1 MNSHNLSSKFCNI
14 SRLSSLVSRLF
25 SIFKPMKDVFLYDT
39 TLRDGNQDRK
49 ISLSLA
55 DKLQIARILDHYG
68 FDYIEGGWPN
78 PSNPTDEEFFQ
89 KIKEVKLKHAKIAAF
104 GSTRRPK
111 VLPEQDP
118 LLQALVKS
126 GAPVKTIFGKSWDLH
141 VTEVIRTT
149 LDENIAMIRSS
160 INYLKQDE
168 NTKEVV
174 YDAEHFFDGY
184 KANSV
189 YALLT
194 LFAAQSGGA
203 DYIVLCDTNGGT
215 MPWEI
220 EAIVE
225 KVKALIKTPL
235 GIHVH
240 NDSGLAV
247 ANSLYAV
254 KAGCSMVQGVVN
266 GYGERCGNANLT
278 TIAADLFFKMN
289 CNFETVRKLKNLRQL
304 SGSIDQIVN
313 LPSDVHAPYVGDAAF
328 AHKGGAHIDGVM
340 KVSRSFEHV
349 DPHTVGNDRVF
360 VTSDQAGGS
369 LVVEKLKAIK
379 PGIDKKDPVVGK
391 LLKEIKEREN
401 AGWHFDSAE
410 ASFKLLVY
418 RHLGMVQEPFKVLN
432 YRVIEDKTPQGVSVS
447 QATVK
452 LQIGDKI
459 SHQVSEGDGPVN
471 ALDAALRKALLPF
484 FPNMAKVRL
493 DDFKVR
499 VLGSNVASDATVRV
513 WTTFGDEHGFWNM
526 VGVSSNIIEACWM
539 AFVDGLTYKIL
550 IDENVVKDAYKHLA
564 FSSTAP
570 KIVDSSSSKNDECT
584 SENSSVYML
593 KLLKQD
599 DGKFIEHVTN
609 EVGNYFQMMKED
621 YDKEKKLIDQERK
634 LLLSSEKEW
643 YKLFD
648 DKHSILKKNDIDI
661 NNIIRKAFWIDYD
674 KLLKV

>member
-1 MNSHNLSSKFCNI
+1 MKI
-14 SRLSSLVSRLF
+14 S
-25 SIFKPMKDVFLYDT
+25 LYDT

-55 DKLQIARILDHYG
+55 DKLQIARILDHFG

-89 KIKEVKLKHAKIAAF
+89 KIKEIKLKHAKIAAF

-111 VLPEQDP
+111 VLPENDP

-141 VTEVIRTT
+141 VTDVIRTT
-149 LDENIAMIRSS
+149 LEENLDMIESS
-160 INYLKQDE
+160 VAYLKE
-168 NTKEVV
+168 RSEEVI

-184 KANSV
+184 KANPE
-189 YALLT
+189 YAIET
-194 LFAAQSGGA
+194 LKAAELGHA
-203 DYIVLCDTNGGT
+203 DCIVLCDTNGGT
-215 MPWEI
+215 MPWEL
-220 EAIVE
+220 EEIVKE
-225 KVKALIKTPL
+225 VKKKISTPI

-240 NDSGLAV
+240 NDAGLAV
-247 ANSLYAV
+247 CNSVYAV
-254 KAGCSMVQGVVN
+254 KNGATMVQGVVN

-278 TIAADLFFKMN
+278 TIAADLHFKMGAK
-289 CNFETVRKLKNLRQL
+289 FFAAKKMARLRQL
-304 SGSIDQIVN
+304 SSNVDQIVN

-340 KVSRSFEHV
+340 KVSRSFEHI
-349 DPHTVGNDRVF
+349 DPHAVGNDRVF

-391 LLKEIKEREN
+391 LLTLIKEREN

-410 ASFKLLVY
+410 ASFKMLVY
-418 RHLGMVQEPFKVLN
+418 RQLGMVEEPFKVLN

-452 LQIGDKI
+452 LQVGDKI

-484 FPNMAKVRL
+484 FPNMAKVKL
-493 DDFKVR
+493 DDYKVR

-513 WTTFGDEHGFWNM
+513 WTTFGDEKGYWNV
-526 VGVSSNIIEACWM
+526 VGVSSNIIEASWM

-550 IDENVVKDAYKHLA
+550 VDNRIIEGAYKHLDVKPVEPA
-564 FSSTAP
+564 KAKEATAP
-570 KIVDSSSSKNDECT
+570 EKA
-584 SENSSVYML
+584 
-593 KLLKQD
+593 
-599 DGKFIEHVTN
+599 
-609 EVGNYFQMMKED
+609 
-621 YDKEKKLIDQERK
+621 KKLTARK
-634 LLLSSEKEW
+634 VRNLAGVSR
-643 YKLFD
+643 
-648 DKHSILKKNDIDI
+648 KK
-661 NNIIRKAFWIDYD
+661 
-674 KLLKV
+674 

>member
-1 MNSHNLSSKFCNI
+1 MKI
-14 SRLSSLVSRLF
+14 S
-25 SIFKPMKDVFLYDT
+25 LYDT

-55 DKLQIARILDHYG
+55 DKLQIARILDHFG

-89 KIKEVKLKHAKIAAF
+89 KIKEIKLKPAKIAAF

-111 VLPEQDP
+111 VLPENDP

-141 VTEVIRTT
+141 VTDVIRTT
-149 LDENIAMIRSS
+149 LEENLDMIESS
-160 INYLKQDE
+160 VAYLKE
-168 NTKEVV
+168 HSEEVI

-184 KANSV
+184 KANPE
-189 YALLT
+189 YAIET
-194 LFAAQSGGA
+194 LKAAELGHA
-203 DYIVLCDTNGGT
+203 DCIVLCDTNGGT
-215 MPWEI
+215 MPWEL
-220 EAIVE
+220 EEIVKE
-225 KVKALIKTPL
+225 VKKKISTPI

-240 NDSGLAV
+240 NDAGLAV
-247 ANSLYAV
+247 CNSIYAV
-254 KAGCSMVQGVVN
+254 KNGATMVQGVVN

-278 TIAADLFFKMN
+278 TIAADLHFKMGAK
-289 CNFETVRKLKNLRQL
+289 FFAAKKMARLRQL
-304 SGSIDQIVN
+304 SSNVDQIVN

-340 KVSRSFEHV
+340 KVSRSFEHI
-349 DPHTVGNDRVF
+349 DPHAVGNDRVF

-391 LLKEIKEREN
+391 LLTLIKEREN

-410 ASFKLLVY
+410 ASFKMLVY
-418 RHLGMVQEPFKVLN
+418 RQLGMVEEPFKVLN

-452 LQIGDKI
+452 LQVGDKI

-484 FPNMAKVRL
+484 FPNMAKVKL
-493 DDFKVR
+493 DDYKVR

-513 WTTFGDEHGFWNM
+513 WTTFGDEKGYWNV
-526 VGVSSNIIEACWM
+526 VGVSSNIIEASWM

-550 IDENVVKDAYKHLA
+550 VDNRIIEGAYKHLDVKPVEPA
-564 FSSTAP
+564 KAKEATAP
-570 KIVDSSSSKNDECT
+570 EKA
-584 SENSSVYML
+584 
-593 KLLKQD
+593 
-599 DGKFIEHVTN
+599 
-609 EVGNYFQMMKED
+609 
-621 YDKEKKLIDQERK
+621 KKLTARK
-634 LLLSSEKEW
+634 VRNLAGVSR
-643 YKLFD
+643 
-648 DKHSILKKNDIDI
+648 KK
-661 NNIIRKAFWIDYD
+661 
-674 KLLKV
+674 

>member
-1 MNSHNLSSKFCNI
+1 
-14 SRLSSLVSRLF
+14 
-25 SIFKPMKDVFLYDT
+25 MKVLLYDT

-55 DKLQIARILDHYG
+55 DKVQIARILDHFG

-78 PSNPTDEEFFQ
+78 PSNPTDEEFF
-89 KIKEVKLKHAKIAAF
+89 KLIKDVKLKHAKIAAF
-104 GSTRRPK
+104 GSTRRPGI
-111 VLPEQDP
+111 LPENDP
-118 LLQALVKS
+118 LLQALIKS
-126 GAPVKTIFGKSWDLH
+126 EAPVKTIFGKSWDLH
-141 VTEVIRTT
+141 VTDVIRTT
-149 LDENIAMIRSS
+149 LEENLDMIESS
-160 INYLKQDE
+160 VAYLKE
-168 NTKEVV
+168 HSEEVI

-184 KANSV
+184 KANPE
-189 YALLT
+189 YALET
-194 LFAAQSGGA
+194 LKAAELGHA
-203 DYIVLCDTNGGT
+203 DCIVLCDTNGGT

-220 EAIVE
+220 EQIIAEVQKRIS
-225 KVKALIKTPL
+225 TPL

-247 ANSLYAV
+247 ANSIYAV
-254 KAGCSMVQGVVN
+254 KAGCIMVQGVVN

-278 TIAADLFFKMN
+278 TIAADLKFKMD
-289 CNFETVRKLKNLRQL
+289 CDFTAAKKLSHLRQL
-304 SGSIDQIVN
+304 SSNIDQIVN

-340 KVSRSFEHV
+340 KVSRSFEHI

-379 PGIDKKDPVVGK
+379 PGIDKKDPVVAS

-418 RHLGMVQEPFKVLN
+418 RHLGMVKEPFKVLN

-452 LQIGDKI
+452 LQVGDKI

-484 FPNMAKVRL
+484 FPCMESVRL

-513 WTTFGDEHGFWNM
+513 WTTFGDEHGYWNM
-526 VGVSSNIIEACWM
+526 VGVSSNIIEACWT

-550 IDENVVKDAYKHLA
+550 LEDNVIPNAYKHLDVA
-564 FSSTAP
+564 
-570 KIVDSSSSKNDECT
+570 
-584 SENSSVYML
+584 SV
-593 KLLKQD
+593 
-599 DGKFIEHVTN
+599 
-609 EVGNYFQMMKED
+609 
-621 YDKEKKLIDQERK
+621 
-634 LLLSSEKEW
+634 
-643 YKLFD
+643 
-648 DKHSILKKNDIDI
+648 
-661 NNIIRKAFWIDYD
+661 
-674 KLLKV
+674 

>member
-1 MNSHNLSSKFCNI
+1 
-14 SRLSSLVSRLF
+14 
-25 SIFKPMKDVFLYDT
+25 MKVLLYDT

-55 DKLQIARILDHYG
+55 DKVQIARILDHFG

-78 PSNPTDEEFFQ
+78 PSNPTDEEFF
-89 KIKEVKLKHAKIAAF
+89 KLIKDVKLKHAKIAAF

-111 VLPEQDP
+111 ILPENDP
-118 LLQALVKS
+118 LLQALIKS
-126 GAPVKTIFGKSWDLH
+126 EAPVKTIFGKSWDLH
-141 VTEVIRTT
+141 VTDVIRTT
-149 LDENIAMIRSS
+149 LTENLDMIESS
-160 INYLKQDE
+160 VAYLKDYSE
-168 NTKEVV
+168 EVI

-184 KANSV
+184 KANPE
-189 YALLT
+189 YAIET
-194 LFAAQSGGA
+194 LRSAEKGHA
-203 DYIVLCDTNGGT
+203 DCIVLCDTNGGT

-220 EAIVE
+220 EQIVADVQ
-225 KVKALIKTPL
+225 KHISTPL

-254 KAGCSMVQGVVN
+254 KAGCLMVQGVVN

-278 TIAADLFFKMN
+278 TIAADLKFKMD
-289 CNFETVRKLKNLRQL
+289 CDFTAAKKLSHLRQL
-304 SGSIDQIVN
+304 SGNIDQIVN

-340 KVSRSFEHV
+340 KVSRSFEHI

-379 PGIDKKDPVVGK
+379 PGIDKKDPLVAS

-418 RHLGMVQEPFKVLN
+418 RHLGMVKEPFKVLN

-452 LQIGDKI
+452 LQVGDKI

-484 FPNMAKVRL
+484 FPCMESVRL

-513 WTTFGDEHGFWNM
+513 WTTFGDEHGYWNM
-526 VGVSSNIIEACWM
+526 VGVSSNIIEACWT

-550 IDENVVKDAYKHLA
+550 IEDKVISNAYKHIDVG
-564 FSSTAP
+564 T
-570 KIVDSSSSKNDECT
+570 
-584 SENSSVYML
+584 SSV
-593 KLLKQD
+593 D
-599 DGKFIEHVTN
+599 DGKASP
-609 EVGNYFQMMKED
+609 
-621 YDKEKKLIDQERK
+621 KK
-634 LLLSSEKEW
+634 
-643 YKLFD
+643 
-648 DKHSILKKNDIDI
+648 
-661 NNIIRKAFWIDYD
+661 
-674 KLLKV
+674 

>member
-1 MNSHNLSSKFCNI
+1 
-14 SRLSSLVSRLF
+14 
-25 SIFKPMKDVFLYDT
+25 MKVFLYDT

-55 DKLQIARILDHYG
+55 DKLQIARILDHFG

-78 PSNPTDEEFFQ
+78 PSNPTDEEFF
-89 KIKEVKLKHAKIAAF
+89 KLVKDVKLKHAKIAAF
-104 GSTRRPK
+104 GSTRRPG
-111 VLPEQDP
+111 VLPEKDP

-141 VTEVIRTT
+141 VTDVIRTT
-149 LDENIAMIRSS
+149 LEENLDMIESS
-160 INYLKQDE
+160 IAYLKE
-168 NTKEVV
+168 HSEEVI

-184 KANSV
+184 KANPE
-189 YALLT
+189 YAIET
-194 LFAAQSGGA
+194 LKAAEHGHA

-220 EAIVE
+220 ETIM
-225 KVKALIKTPL
+225 KDVKSRISTPL

-240 NDSGLAV
+240 NDAGLAV
-247 ANSLYAV
+247 CNSIYAV
-254 KAGCSMVQGVVN
+254 KCGATMVQGVVN

-278 TIAADLFFKMN
+278 TIAADLKFKMN
-289 CNFETVRKLKNLRQL
+289 ANFFAAKKIARLRQL
-304 SGSIDQIVN
+304 SSNVDQIVN

-340 KVSRSFEHV
+340 KVSRSFEHI
-349 DPHTVGNDRVF
+349 DPHAVGNDRVF

-379 PGIDKKDPVVGK
+379 PGVDKKDPLVAS
-391 LLKEIKEREN
+391 LLSLIKEREN

-484 FPNMAKVRL
+484 FPCMSKVRL

-513 WTTFGDEHGFWNM
+513 WTTFGDEHGYWNM

-550 IDENVVKDAYKHLA
+550 VENKVIPNAYKHLEVKA
-564 FSSTAP
+564 TTEKLEEVPEA
-570 KIVDSSSSKNDECT
+570 SKP
-584 SENSSVYML
+584 
-593 KLLKQD
+593 
-599 DGKFIEHVTN
+599 
-609 EVGNYFQMMKED
+609 
-621 YDKEKKLIDQERK
+621 KKLTKRQVTRAADITKRAV
-634 LLLSSEKEW
+634 
-643 YKLFD
+643 
-648 DKHSILKKNDIDI
+648 KK
-661 NNIIRKAFWIDYD
+661 K
-674 KLLKV
+674 K

>member
-1 MNSHNLSSKFCNI
+1 
-14 SRLSSLVSRLF
+14 
-25 SIFKPMKDVFLYDT
+25 MKVLLYDT

-55 DKLQIARILDHYG
+55 DKLQIARILDHFG

-111 VLPEQDP
+111 VLPEKDP

-141 VTEVIRTT
+141 VTDVIRTT
-149 LDENIAMIRSS
+149 LEENLDMIEST
-160 INYLKQDE
+160 IDYLKDHSE
-168 NTKEVV
+168 EVI

-184 KANSV
+184 KANPQ
-189 YALLT
+189 YAIET
-194 LFAAQSGGA
+194 LKAAERGRA
-203 DYIVLCDTNGGT
+203 DCIVLCDTNGGT
-215 MPWEI
+215 MPWEL
-220 EAIVE
+220 EQIV
-225 KVKALIKTPL
+225 KDVKKQISTPI

-240 NDSGLAV
+240 NDAGLAV
-247 ANSLYAV
+247 CNSIYAV
-254 KAGCSMVQGVVN
+254 KCGATMVQGVVN

-278 TIAADLFFKMN
+278 TIAADLHFKMGAK
-289 CNFETVRKLKNLRQL
+289 FFAAKKMARLRQL
-304 SGSIDQIVN
+304 SSNVDQIVN

-340 KVSRSFEHV
+340 KVSRSFEHI
-349 DPHTVGNDRVF
+349 DPHEVGNDRVF

-369 LVVEKLKAIK
+369 LVVEKLRAIK

-391 LLKEIKEREN
+391 LLTLIKEREN

-410 ASFKLLVY
+410 ASFKMLVY
-418 RHLGMVQEPFKVLN
+418 RHLGMVQEPFKVLG

-484 FPNMAKVRL
+484 FPNMAKVKL
-493 DDFKVR
+493 DDYKVR

-513 WTTFGDEHGFWNM
+513 WTTFGDEKGYWNV
-526 VGVSSNIIEACWM
+526 VGVSSNIIEASWM

-550 IDENVVKDAYKHLA
+550 VDNKVIEGAYKHIDVKPVA
-564 FSSTAP
+564 SKAAVKDEEPAP
-570 KIVDSSSSKNDECT
+570 AKP
-584 SENSSVYML
+584 
-593 KLLKQD
+593 
-599 DGKFIEHVTN
+599 
-609 EVGNYFQMMKED
+609 
-621 YDKEKKLIDQERK
+621 KKLSARK
-634 LLLSSEKEW
+634 VKNLA
-643 YKLFD
+643 D
-648 DKHSILKKNDIDI
+648 ITRNKK
-661 NNIIRKAFWIDYD
+661 RK
-674 KLLKV
+674 

>member
-1 MNSHNLSSKFCNI
+1 MKI
-14 SRLSSLVSRLF
+14 S
-25 SIFKPMKDVFLYDT
+25 LYDT

-55 DKLQIARILDHYG
+55 DKLQIARILDHFG

-111 VLPEQDP
+111 VLPENDP

-141 VTEVIRTT
+141 VTDVIRTT
-149 LDENIAMIRSS
+149 LEENLDMIESS
-160 INYLKQDE
+160 VAYLKE
-168 NTKEVV
+168 RSEEVI

-184 KANSV
+184 KANPE
-189 YALLT
+189 YAIET
-194 LFAAQSGGA
+194 LKAAELGHA
-203 DYIVLCDTNGGT
+203 DCIVLCDTNGGT
-215 MPWEI
+215 MPWEL
-220 EAIVE
+220 EEIVKE
-225 KVKALIKTPL
+225 VKKKISTPI

-240 NDSGLAV
+240 NDAGLAV
-247 ANSLYAV
+247 CNSVYAV
-254 KAGCSMVQGVVN
+254 KNGATMVQGVVN

-278 TIAADLFFKMN
+278 TIAADLHFKMGAK
-289 CNFETVRKLKNLRQL
+289 FFAAKKMARLRQL
-304 SGSIDQIVN
+304 SSNVDQIVN

-340 KVSRSFEHV
+340 KVSRSFEHI
-349 DPHTVGNDRVF
+349 DPHAVGNDRVF

-391 LLKEIKEREN
+391 LLTLIKEREN

-410 ASFKLLVY
+410 ASFKMLVY
-418 RHLGMVQEPFKVLN
+418 RQLGMVEEPFKVLN

-452 LQIGDKI
+452 LQVGDKI

-484 FPNMAKVRL
+484 FPNMAKVKL
-493 DDFKVR
+493 DDYKVR

-513 WTTFGDEHGFWNM
+513 WTTFGDEKGYWNV
-526 VGVSSNIIEACWM
+526 VGVSSNIIEASWM

-550 IDENVVKDAYKHLA
+550 VDNRIIEGAYKHLDVKPVEPA
-564 FSSTAP
+564 KAKEATAP
-570 KIVDSSSSKNDECT
+570 EKA
-584 SENSSVYML
+584 
-593 KLLKQD
+593 
-599 DGKFIEHVTN
+599 
-609 EVGNYFQMMKED
+609 
-621 YDKEKKLIDQERK
+621 KKLTARK
-634 LLLSSEKEW
+634 VRNLAGVSR
-643 YKLFD
+643 
-648 DKHSILKKNDIDI
+648 KK
-661 NNIIRKAFWIDYD
+661 
-674 KLLKV
+674 

>member
-1 MNSHNLSSKFCNI
+1 MNSSKKV
-14 SRLSSLVSRLF
+14 L
-25 SIFKPMKDVFLYDT
+25 LYDT

-55 DKLQIARILDHYG
+55 DKVQIARILDHFG

-78 PSNPTDEEFFQ
+78 PSNPTDEEFF
-89 KIKEVKLKHAKIAAF
+89 KLIKDVKLKHAKIAAF
-104 GSTRRPK
+104 GSTRRPGI
-111 VLPEQDP
+111 LPENDP
-118 LLQALVKS
+118 LLQALIKS
-126 GAPVKTIFGKSWDLH
+126 EAPVKTIFGKSWDLH
-141 VTEVIRTT
+141 VTDVIRTT
-149 LDENIAMIRSS
+149 LEENLDMIESS
-160 INYLKQDE
+160 VAYLKE
-168 NTKEVV
+168 HSEEVI

-184 KANSV
+184 KANPE
-189 YALLT
+189 YALET
-194 LFAAQSGGA
+194 LKAAELGHA
-203 DYIVLCDTNGGT
+203 DCIVLCDTNGGT

-220 EAIVE
+220 EQIIAEVQKRIS
-225 KVKALIKTPL
+225 TPL

-247 ANSLYAV
+247 ANSIYAV
-254 KAGCSMVQGVVN
+254 KAGCVMVQGVVN

-278 TIAADLFFKMN
+278 TIAADLKFKMD
-289 CNFETVRKLKNLRQL
+289 CDFTAAKKLSHLRQL
-304 SGSIDQIVN
+304 SSNIDQIVN

-340 KVSRSFEHV
+340 KVSRSFEHI

-379 PGIDKKDPVVGK
+379 PGIDKKDPVVAS

-418 RHLGMVQEPFKVLN
+418 RHLGMVKEPFKVLN

-452 LQIGDKI
+452 LQVGDKI

-484 FPNMAKVRL
+484 FPCMESVRL

-513 WTTFGDEHGFWNM
+513 WTTFGDEHGYWNM
-526 VGVSSNIIEACWM
+526 VGVSSNIIEACWT

-550 IDENVVKDAYKHLA
+550 LEDNVIPNAYKHLDVA
-564 FSSTAP
+564 
-570 KIVDSSSSKNDECT
+570 
-584 SENSSVYML
+584 SV
-593 KLLKQD
+593 
-599 DGKFIEHVTN
+599 
-609 EVGNYFQMMKED
+609 
-621 YDKEKKLIDQERK
+621 
-634 LLLSSEKEW
+634 
-643 YKLFD
+643 
-648 DKHSILKKNDIDI
+648 
-661 NNIIRKAFWIDYD
+661 
-674 KLLKV
+674 

>member
-1 MNSHNLSSKFCNI
+1 MNSSKKV
-14 SRLSSLVSRLF
+14 L
-25 SIFKPMKDVFLYDT
+25 LYDT

-55 DKLQIARILDHYG
+55 DKVQIARILDHFG

-78 PSNPTDEEFFQ
+78 PSNPTDEEFF
-89 KIKEVKLKHAKIAAF
+89 KLIKDVKLKHAKIAAF
-104 GSTRRPK
+104 GSTRRPGI
-111 VLPEQDP
+111 LPENDP
-118 LLQALVKS
+118 LLQALIKS
-126 GAPVKTIFGKSWDLH
+126 EAPVKTIFGKSWDLH
-141 VTEVIRTT
+141 VTDVIRTT
-149 LDENIAMIRSS
+149 LEENLDMIESS
-160 INYLKQDE
+160 VAYLKE
-168 NTKEVV
+168 HSEEVI

-184 KANSV
+184 KANPE
-189 YALLT
+189 YALET
-194 LFAAQSGGA
+194 LKAAELGHA
-203 DYIVLCDTNGGT
+203 DCIVLCDTNGGT

-220 EAIVE
+220 EEIVK
-225 KVKALIKTPL
+225 KVQARISTPL

-247 ANSLYAV
+247 ANSIYAV
-254 KAGCSMVQGVVN
+254 KAGCVMVQGVVN

-278 TIAADLFFKMN
+278 TIAADLKFKMD
-289 CNFETVRKLKNLRQL
+289 CDFTAAKKLSHLRQL
-304 SGSIDQIVN
+304 SSNIDQIVN

-340 KVSRSFEHV
+340 KVSRSFEHI

-379 PGIDKKDPVVGK
+379 PGIDKKDPVVAS

-418 RHLGMVQEPFKVLN
+418 RHLGMVKEPFKVLN

-452 LQIGDKI
+452 LQVGDKI

-484 FPNMAKVRL
+484 FPCMESVRL

-513 WTTFGDEHGFWNM
+513 WTTFGDEHGYWNM
-526 VGVSSNIIEACWM
+526 VGVSSNIIEACWT

-550 IDENVVKDAYKHLA
+550 LEDNVIPNAYKHLDVA
-564 FSSTAP
+564 
-570 KIVDSSSSKNDECT
+570 
-584 SENSSVYML
+584 SV
-593 KLLKQD
+593 
-599 DGKFIEHVTN
+599 
-609 EVGNYFQMMKED
+609 
-621 YDKEKKLIDQERK
+621 
-634 LLLSSEKEW
+634 
-643 YKLFD
+643 
-648 DKHSILKKNDIDI
+648 
-661 NNIIRKAFWIDYD
+661 
-674 KLLKV
+674 

>member
-1 MNSHNLSSKFCNI
+1 
-14 SRLSSLVSRLF
+14 
-25 SIFKPMKDVFLYDT
+25 MKVFLYDT

-55 DKLQIARILDHYG
+55 DKLQIARILDHFG

-78 PSNPTDEEFFQ
+78 PSNPTDEEFFR

-111 VLPEQDP
+111 VLPENDP

-126 GAPVKTIFGKSWDLH
+126 EAPVKTIFGKSWDLH
-141 VTEVIRTT
+141 VTDVIRTT
-149 LDENIAMIRSS
+149 LEENLDMIESS
-160 INYLKQDE
+160 VDYLKDHSE
-168 NTKEVV
+168 EVI

-184 KANSV
+184 KANPQ
-189 YALLT
+189 YAIET
-194 LFAAQSGGA
+194 LKAAERGRA
-203 DYIVLCDTNGGT
+203 DCIVLCDTNGGT
-215 MPWEI
+215 MPWEL
-220 EAIVE
+220 EQIV
-225 KVKALIKTPL
+225 KDVKKQISTPI

-240 NDSGLAV
+240 NDAGLAV
-247 ANSLYAV
+247 CNSIYAV
-254 KAGCSMVQGVVN
+254 KCGATMVQGVVN

-278 TIAADLFFKMN
+278 TIAADLHFKMGAK
-289 CNFETVRKLKNLRQL
+289 FFAAKKMARLRQL
-304 SGSIDQIVN
+304 SSNVDQIVN

-340 KVSRSFEHV
+340 KVSRSFEHI
-349 DPHTVGNDRVF
+349 DPHEVGNDRVF

-369 LVVEKLKAIK
+369 LVVEKLRAIK

-391 LLKEIKEREN
+391 LLTLIKEREN

-418 RHLGMVQEPFKVLN
+418 RHLGMVQEPFKVLG

-484 FPNMAKVRL
+484 FPNMAKVKL
-493 DDFKVR
+493 DDYKVR

-513 WTTFGDEHGFWNM
+513 WTTFGDEKGYWNV
-526 VGVSSNIIEACWM
+526 VGVSSNIIEASWM

-550 IDENVVKDAYKHLA
+550 VDNKVIEGAYKHIDVKPVA
-564 FSSTAP
+564 SKAAVKDEEPAP
-570 KIVDSSSSKNDECT
+570 AKP
-584 SENSSVYML
+584 
-593 KLLKQD
+593 
-599 DGKFIEHVTN
+599 
-609 EVGNYFQMMKED
+609 
-621 YDKEKKLIDQERK
+621 KKLSARK
-634 LLLSSEKEW
+634 VKNLA
-643 YKLFD
+643 D
-648 DKHSILKKNDIDI
+648 ITRNKK
-661 NNIIRKAFWIDYD
+661 RK
-674 KLLKV
+674 

>member
-1 MNSHNLSSKFCNI
+1 
-14 SRLSSLVSRLF
+14 
-25 SIFKPMKDVFLYDT
+25 MKVFLYDT

-55 DKLQIARILDHYG
+55 DKLQIARLLDSFG

-89 KIKEVKLKHAKIAAF
+89 KIKETKLKHAKIAAF
-104 GSTRRPK
+104 GSTRRPGTI
-111 VLPEQDP
+111 PEKDP

-141 VTEVIRTT
+141 VTDVIRTT
-149 LDENIAMIRSS
+149 LEENLDMIESS
-160 INYLKQDE
+160 VAYLKE
-168 NTKEVV
+168 HSEEVI

-184 KANSV
+184 KANPE
-189 YALLT
+189 YAIET
-194 LFAAQSGGA
+194 LRAAEKGHA
-203 DYIVLCDTNGGT
+203 DCIVLCDTNGGT
-215 MPWEI
+215 MPWELKSI
-220 EAIVE
+220 IKE
-225 KVKALIKTPL
+225 VKKHISTPL

-240 NDSGLAV
+240 DDSGLAV
-247 ANSLYAV
+247 CNSLYAV
-254 KAGCSMVQGVVN
+254 KNGATMVQGVVN
-266 GYGERCGNANLT
+266 GFGERCGNANLT
-278 TIAADLFFKMN
+278 TIAADLHFKMDAK
-289 CNFETVRKLKNLRQL
+289 FFAAKKIARLRQL
-304 SGSIDQIVN
+304 SSSIDQIVN
-313 LPSDVHAPYVGDAAF
+313 LPSDPHAPYVGDAAF

-340 KVSRSFEHV
+340 KVSKSFEHI
-349 DPHTVGNDRVF
+349 DPHAVGNDRVF

-391 LLKEIKEREN
+391 LLTLIKEREN

-418 RHLGMVQEPFKVLN
+418 RHLGMIQEPFKVLG
-432 YRVIEDKTPQGVSVS
+432 YRVIEDKTTQGVSVS

-452 LQIGDKI
+452 LQIGDKV

-513 WTTFGDEHGFWNM
+513 WTTFGDEKGYWNV
-526 VGVSSNIIEACWM
+526 VGVSSNIIEASWM

-550 IDENVVKDAYKHLA
+550 LDEKVIEKPYKHLDVQPVA
-564 FSSTAP
+564 KSSAP
-570 KIVDSSSSKNDECT
+570 AKDAPAKA
-584 SENSSVYML
+584 
-593 KLLKQD
+593 
-599 DGKFIEHVTN
+599 
-609 EVGNYFQMMKED
+609 
-621 YDKEKKLIDQERK
+621 KKLSARK
-634 LLLSSEKEW
+634 VRNLAG
-643 YKLFD
+643 
-648 DKHSILKKNDIDI
+648 ITRRKK
-661 NNIIRKAFWIDYD
+661 
-674 KLLKV
+674 

>member
-1 MNSHNLSSKFCNI
+1 
-14 SRLSSLVSRLF
+14 
-25 SIFKPMKDVFLYDT
+25 MKVLLYDT

-55 DKLQIARILDHYG
+55 DKVQIARILDHFG

-78 PSNPTDEEFFQ
+78 PSNPTDEEFF
-89 KIKEVKLKHAKIAAF
+89 KLIKDVKLKHAKIAAF
-104 GSTRRPK
+104 GSTRRPGI
-111 VLPEQDP
+111 LPENDP
-118 LLQALVKS
+118 LLQALIKS

-141 VTEVIRTT
+141 VTDVIRTT
-149 LDENIAMIRSS
+149 LEENLDMIESS
-160 INYLKQDE
+160 VAYLKE
-168 NTKEVV
+168 HSEEVI

-184 KANSV
+184 KANPE
-189 YALLT
+189 YALET
-194 LFAAQSGGA
+194 LKAAELGHA
-203 DYIVLCDTNGGT
+203 DCIVLCDTNGGT

-220 EAIVE
+220 EEIVKKVQE
-225 KVKALIKTPL
+225 KISTPL

-247 ANSLYAV
+247 ANSIYAV
-254 KAGCSMVQGVVN
+254 KAGCVMVQGVVN

-278 TIAADLFFKMN
+278 TIAADLKFKMD
-289 CNFETVRKLKNLRQL
+289 CDFTAAKKLSHLRQL
-304 SGSIDQIVN
+304 SSNIDQIVN

-340 KVSRSFEHV
+340 KVSRSFEHI

-379 PGIDKKDPVVGK
+379 PGIDKKDPVVAS

-418 RHLGMVQEPFKVLN
+418 RHLGMVKEPFKVLN

-452 LQIGDKI
+452 LQVGDKI

-484 FPNMAKVRL
+484 FPCMESVRL

-513 WTTFGDEHGFWNM
+513 WTTFGDEHGYWNM
-526 VGVSSNIIEACWM
+526 VGVSSNIIAASWT

-550 IDENVVKDAYKHLA
+550 IEDKVIANAYKH
-564 FSSTAP
+564 
-570 KIVDSSSSKNDECT
+570 
-584 SENSSVYML
+584 
-593 KLLKQD
+593 
-599 DGKFIEHVTN
+599 
-609 EVGNYFQMMKED
+609 
-621 YDKEKKLIDQERK
+621 IDVASASDAK
-634 LLLSSEKEW
+634 
-643 YKLFD
+643 
-648 DKHSILKKNDIDI
+648 
-661 NNIIRKAFWIDYD
+661 
-674 KLLKV
+674 

>member
-1 MNSHNLSSKFCNI
+1 
-14 SRLSSLVSRLF
+14 
-25 SIFKPMKDVFLYDT
+25 MKVLLYDT

-55 DKLQIARILDHYG
+55 DKVQIARILDHFG

-78 PSNPTDEEFFQ
+78 PSNPTDEEFF
-89 KIKEVKLKHAKIAAF
+89 KLIKDVKLKHAKIAAF
-104 GSTRRPK
+104 GSTRRPGI
-111 VLPEQDP
+111 LPENDP
-118 LLQALVKS
+118 LLQALIKS

-141 VTEVIRTT
+141 VTDVIRTT
-149 LDENIAMIRSS
+149 LTENLDMIESS
-160 INYLKQDE
+160 VAYLKE
-168 NTKEVV
+168 NSEEVI

-184 KANSV
+184 KANPE
-189 YALLT
+189 YAIET
-194 LFAAQSGGA
+194 LRAAEKGEA
-203 DYIVLCDTNGGT
+203 DCIVLCDTNGGT

-220 EAIVE
+220 EKILAD
-225 KVKALIKTPL
+225 VKKRISTPL

-254 KAGCSMVQGVVN
+254 KAGCTMVQGVVN

-278 TIAADLFFKMN
+278 TIAADLKFKMN
-289 CNFETVRKLKNLRQL
+289 RNFVAARKLSHLRQL
-304 SGSIDQIVN
+304 SSNIDQIVN

-340 KVSRSFEHV
+340 KVSRSFEHI

-379 PGIDKKDPVVGK
+379 PGIDKKDPLVAS

-418 RHLGMVQEPFKVLN
+418 RHLGMVKEPFKVLN

-452 LQIGDKI
+452 LQVGDKV

-513 WTTFGDEHGFWNM
+513 WTTFGDEHGYWNM
-526 VGVSSNIIEACWM
+526 VGVSSNIIEASWT

-550 IDENVVKDAYKHLA
+550 MDEKVIANAYKHIDVK
-564 FSSTAP
+564 STAVQAKDEVP
-570 KIVDSSSSKNDECT
+570 TASK
-584 SENSSVYML
+584 V
-593 KLLKQD
+593 
-599 DGKFIEHVTN
+599 
-609 EVGNYFQMMKED
+609 
-621 YDKEKKLIDQERK
+621 KKLTKRQVKR
-634 LLLSSEKEW
+634 
-643 YKLFD
+643 
-648 DKHSILKKNDIDI
+648 
-661 NNIIRKAFWIDYD
+661 AAG
-674 KLLKV
+674 V

>member
-1 MNSHNLSSKFCNI
+1 MKI
-14 SRLSSLVSRLF
+14 S
-25 SIFKPMKDVFLYDT
+25 LYDT

-55 DKLQIARILDHYG
+55 DKLQIARILDHFG

-111 VLPEQDP
+111 VLPENDP

-141 VTEVIRTT
+141 VTDVIRTT
-149 LDENIAMIRSS
+149 LEENLDMIESS
-160 INYLKQDE
+160 VAYLKE
-168 NTKEVV
+168 HSEEVI

-184 KANSV
+184 KANPE
-189 YALLT
+189 YAIET
-194 LFAAQSGGA
+194 LKAAELGHA
-203 DYIVLCDTNGGT
+203 DCIVLCDTNGGT
-215 MPWEI
+215 MPWEL
-220 EAIVE
+220 EEIVKE
-225 KVKALIKTPL
+225 VKKKISTPI

-240 NDSGLAV
+240 NDAGLAV
-247 ANSLYAV
+247 CNSIYAV
-254 KAGCSMVQGVVN
+254 KNGATMVQGVVN

-278 TIAADLFFKMN
+278 TIAADLHFKMGAK
-289 CNFETVRKLKNLRQL
+289 FFAAKKMARLRQL
-304 SGSIDQIVN
+304 SSNVDQIVN

-340 KVSRSFEHV
+340 KVSRSFEHI
-349 DPHTVGNDRVF
+349 DPHAVGNDRVF

-391 LLKEIKEREN
+391 LLTLIKEREN

-410 ASFKLLVY
+410 ASFKMLVY
-418 RHLGMVQEPFKVLN
+418 RQLGMVEEPFKVLN

-452 LQIGDKI
+452 LQVGDKI

-484 FPNMAKVRL
+484 FPNMAKVKL
-493 DDFKVR
+493 DDYKVR

-513 WTTFGDEHGFWNM
+513 WTTFGDEKGYWNV
-526 VGVSSNIIEACWM
+526 VGVSSNIIEASWM

-550 IDENVVKDAYKHLA
+550 VDNKVIEGAYKHLDVKPVEPA
-564 FSSTAP
+564 KAKEATAP
-570 KIVDSSSSKNDECT
+570 EKA
-584 SENSSVYML
+584 
-593 KLLKQD
+593 
-599 DGKFIEHVTN
+599 
-609 EVGNYFQMMKED
+609 
-621 YDKEKKLIDQERK
+621 KKLTARK
-634 LLLSSEKEW
+634 VRNLAGVSR
-643 YKLFD
+643 
-648 DKHSILKKNDIDI
+648 KK
-661 NNIIRKAFWIDYD
+661 
-674 KLLKV
+674 

>member
-1 MNSHNLSSKFCNI
+1 MKI
-14 SRLSSLVSRLF
+14 S
-25 SIFKPMKDVFLYDT
+25 LYDT

-55 DKLQIARILDHYG
+55 DKLQIARILDLFG

-89 KIKEVKLKHAKIAAF
+89 KIKEIKLKHAKIAAF

-111 VLPEQDP
+111 VLPENDP

-141 VTEVIRTT
+141 VTDVIRTT
-149 LDENIAMIRSS
+149 LEENLDMIESS
-160 INYLKQDE
+160 VAYLKE
-168 NTKEVV
+168 YSEEVI

-184 KANSV
+184 KANPE
-189 YALLT
+189 YAIET
-194 LFAAQSGGA
+194 LKAAELGHA
-203 DYIVLCDTNGGT
+203 DCIVLCDTNGGT
-215 MPWEI
+215 MPWEL
-220 EAIVE
+220 EEIV
-225 KVKALIKTPL
+225 KDVKKKISTPI

-240 NDSGLAV
+240 NDAGLAV
-247 ANSLYAV
+247 CNSIYAV
-254 KAGCSMVQGVVN
+254 KNGATMVQGVVN

-278 TIAADLFFKMN
+278 TIAADLHFKMGAK
-289 CNFETVRKLKNLRQL
+289 FFAAKKMARLRQL
-304 SGSIDQIVN
+304 SSNVDQIVN

-340 KVSRSFEHV
+340 KVSRSFEHI
-349 DPHTVGNDRVF
+349 DPHAVGNDRVF

-391 LLKEIKEREN
+391 LLTLIKEREN

-410 ASFKLLVY
+410 ASFKMLVY
-418 RHLGMVQEPFKVLN
+418 RQLGMVEEPFKVLN

-484 FPNMAKVRL
+484 FPNMAKVKL
-493 DDFKVR
+493 DDYKVR
-499 VLGSNVASDATVRV
+499 VLGSKVASDATVRV
-513 WTTFGDEHGFWNM
+513 WTTFGDEKGSWNV
-526 VGVSSNIIEACWM
+526 VGVSSNIIEASWM

-550 IDENVVKDAYKHLA
+550 VDNKVIENAYKHLDVNPVA
-564 FSSTAP
+564 PAKAKEETAP
-570 KIVDSSSSKNDECT
+570 AKT
-584 SENSSVYML
+584 
-593 KLLKQD
+593 
-599 DGKFIEHVTN
+599 
-609 EVGNYFQMMKED
+609 
-621 YDKEKKLIDQERK
+621 KKLTARK
-634 LLLSSEKEW
+634 VRNLAGVSR
-643 YKLFD
+643 
-648 DKHSILKKNDIDI
+648 KK
-661 NNIIRKAFWIDYD
+661 
-674 KLLKV
+674 

>member
-1 MNSHNLSSKFCNI
+1 
-14 SRLSSLVSRLF
+14 
-25 SIFKPMKDVFLYDT
+25 MKVFLYDT

-55 DKLQIARILDHYG
+55 DKLQIARILDHFG

-78 PSNPTDEEFFQ
+78 PSNPTDEEFF
-89 KIKEVKLKHAKIAAF
+89 KLVKDVKLKHAKIAAF
-104 GSTRRPK
+104 GSTRRPG
-111 VLPEQDP
+111 VLPEKDP

-141 VTEVIRTT
+141 VTDVIRTT
-149 LDENIAMIRSS
+149 LEENLDMIESS
-160 INYLKQDE
+160 VAYLKE
-168 NTKEVV
+168 HSEEVI

-184 KANSV
+184 KANPE
-189 YALLT
+189 YAIET
-194 LFAAQSGGA
+194 LKAAEHGHA

-220 EAIVE
+220 ESII
-225 KVKALIKTPL
+225 KDVKSRISTPL

-240 NDSGLAV
+240 NDAGLAV
-247 ANSLYAV
+247 CNSIYAV
-254 KAGCSMVQGVVN
+254 KCGATMVQGVVN

-278 TIAADLFFKMN
+278 TIAADLRFKMN
-289 CNFETVRKLKNLRQL
+289 ANFFAAKKIARLRQL
-304 SGSIDQIVN
+304 SSNVDQIVN

-340 KVSRSFEHV
+340 KVSRSFEHI
-349 DPHTVGNDRVF
+349 DPHAVGNDRVF

-379 PGIDKKDPVVGK
+379 PGIDKKDPLVAS
-391 LLKEIKEREN
+391 LLSVIKEREN

-418 RHLGMVQEPFKVLN
+418 RHLGMVTEPFKVLN

-484 FPNMAKVRL
+484 FPCMSKVRL

-513 WTTFGDEHGFWNM
+513 WTTFGDEHGYWNM

-550 IDENVVKDAYKHLA
+550 VENKVIPNAYKHLEVKA
-564 FSSTAP
+564 TTEKLEDVPEATKAP
-570 KIVDSSSSKNDECT
+570 RLTKRQVKRAADITKRAV
-584 SENSSVYML
+584 
-593 KLLKQD
+593 
-599 DGKFIEHVTN
+599 
-609 EVGNYFQMMKED
+609 
-621 YDKEKKLIDQERK
+621 KKRK
-634 LLLSSEKEW
+634 
-643 YKLFD
+643 
-648 DKHSILKKNDIDI
+648 
-661 NNIIRKAFWIDYD
+661 
-674 KLLKV
+674 

>member
-1 MNSHNLSSKFCNI
+1 
-14 SRLSSLVSRLF
+14 
-25 SIFKPMKDVFLYDT
+25 MKVFLYDT

-55 DKLQIARILDHYG
+55 DKLQIARLLDSFG

-89 KIKEVKLKHAKIAAF
+89 KIKETKLKHAKIAAF
-104 GSTRRPK
+104 GSTRRPGTI
-111 VLPEQDP
+111 PEKDP

-141 VTEVIRTT
+141 VTDVIRTT
-149 LDENIAMIRSS
+149 LEENLDMIESS
-160 INYLKQDE
+160 VAYLKE
-168 NTKEVV
+168 HSEEVI

-184 KANSV
+184 KANPE
-189 YALLT
+189 YAIET
-194 LFAAQSGGA
+194 LRAAEKGHA
-203 DYIVLCDTNGGT
+203 DCIVLCDTNGGT
-215 MPWEI
+215 MPWELKSI
-220 EAIVE
+220 IKE
-225 KVKALIKTPL
+225 VKKHISTPL

-240 NDSGLAV
+240 DDSGLAV
-247 ANSLYAV
+247 CNSLYAV
-254 KAGCSMVQGVVN
+254 KNGATMVQGVVN
-266 GYGERCGNANLT
+266 GFGERCGNANLT
-278 TIAADLFFKMN
+278 TIAADLHFKMDAK
-289 CNFETVRKLKNLRQL
+289 FFAAKKIARLRQL
-304 SGSIDQIVN
+304 SSSIDQIVN
-313 LPSDVHAPYVGDAAF
+313 LPSDPHAPYVGDAAF

-340 KVSRSFEHV
+340 KVSKSFEHI
-349 DPHTVGNDRVF
+349 DPHAIGNDRVF

-391 LLKEIKEREN
+391 LLTLIKEREN

-418 RHLGMVQEPFKVLN
+418 RHLGMIQEPFKVLG
-432 YRVIEDKTPQGVSVS
+432 YRVIEDKTTQGVSVS

-452 LQIGDKI
+452 LQIGDKV

-513 WTTFGDEHGFWNM
+513 WTTFGDEKGYWNV
-526 VGVSSNIIEACWM
+526 VGVSSNIIEASWM

-550 IDENVVKDAYKHLA
+550 LDEKVIEKPYKHLDVQPVA
-564 FSSTAP
+564 KSSAP
-570 KIVDSSSSKNDECT
+570 AKDAPAKA
-584 SENSSVYML
+584 
-593 KLLKQD
+593 
-599 DGKFIEHVTN
+599 
-609 EVGNYFQMMKED
+609 
-621 YDKEKKLIDQERK
+621 KKLSARK
-634 LLLSSEKEW
+634 VRNLAG
-643 YKLFD
+643 
-648 DKHSILKKNDIDI
+648 ITRRKK
-661 NNIIRKAFWIDYD
+661 
-674 KLLKV
+674 

>member
-1 MNSHNLSSKFCNI
+1 MKI
-14 SRLSSLVSRLF
+14 S
-25 SIFKPMKDVFLYDT
+25 LYDT

-55 DKLQIARILDHYG
+55 DKLQIARILDLFG

-89 KIKEVKLKHAKIAAF
+89 KIKEIKLKHAKIAAF

-111 VLPEQDP
+111 VLPENDP

-141 VTEVIRTT
+141 VTDVIRTT
-149 LDENIAMIRSS
+149 LEENLDMIESS
-160 INYLKQDE
+160 VAYLKE
-168 NTKEVV
+168 YSEEVI

-184 KANSV
+184 KANPE
-189 YALLT
+189 YAIET
-194 LFAAQSGGA
+194 LKAAELGHA
-203 DYIVLCDTNGGT
+203 DCIVLCDTNGGT
-215 MPWEI
+215 MPWER
-220 EAIVE
+220 EEIV
-225 KVKALIKTPL
+225 KDVKKKISTPI

-240 NDSGLAV
+240 NDAGLAV
-247 ANSLYAV
+247 CNSIYAV
-254 KAGCSMVQGVVN
+254 KNGATMVQGVVN

-278 TIAADLFFKMN
+278 TIAADLHFKMGAK
-289 CNFETVRKLKNLRQL
+289 FFAAKKMARLRQL
-304 SGSIDQIVN
+304 SSNVDQIVN

-340 KVSRSFEHV
+340 KVSRSFEHI
-349 DPHTVGNDRVF
+349 DPHAVGNDRVF

-391 LLKEIKEREN
+391 LLTLIKEREN

-410 ASFKLLVY
+410 ASFKMLVY
-418 RHLGMVQEPFKVLN
+418 RQLGMVEEPFKVLN

-484 FPNMAKVRL
+484 FPNMAKVKL
-493 DDFKVR
+493 DDYKVR
-499 VLGSNVASDATVRV
+499 VLGSKVASDATVRV
-513 WTTFGDEHGFWNM
+513 WTTFGDEKGSWNV
-526 VGVSSNIIEACWM
+526 VGVSSNIIEASWM

-550 IDENVVKDAYKHLA
+550 VDNKVIENAYKHLDVNPVA
-564 FSSTAP
+564 PAKAKEETAP
-570 KIVDSSSSKNDECT
+570 AKT
-584 SENSSVYML
+584 
-593 KLLKQD
+593 
-599 DGKFIEHVTN
+599 
-609 EVGNYFQMMKED
+609 
-621 YDKEKKLIDQERK
+621 KKLTARK
-634 LLLSSEKEW
+634 VRNLAGVSR
-643 YKLFD
+643 
-648 DKHSILKKNDIDI
+648 KK
-661 NNIIRKAFWIDYD
+661 
-674 KLLKV
+674 

>member
-1 MNSHNLSSKFCNI
+1 
-14 SRLSSLVSRLF
+14 
-25 SIFKPMKDVFLYDT
+25 MKVFLYDT

-55 DKLQIARILDHYG
+55 DKLQIARILDHFG

-111 VLPEQDP
+111 VLPEKDP

-141 VTEVIRTT
+141 VTDVIRTT
-149 LDENIAMIRSS
+149 LEENLDMIESS
-160 INYLKQDE
+160 VAYLKE
-168 NTKEVV
+168 HSEEVI

-184 KANSV
+184 KANPQ
-189 YALLT
+189 YALET
-194 LFAAQSGGA
+194 LRAAELGHA
-203 DYIVLCDTNGGT
+203 DFIVLCDTNGGT
-215 MPWEI
+215 MPWEL
-220 EAIVE
+220 EEIVKE
-225 KVKALIKTPL
+225 VKKHVSTPI

-240 NDSGLAV
+240 NDAGLGV
-247 ANSLYAV
+247 CNSIYAV
-254 KAGCSMVQGVVN
+254 KSGATMVQGVVN

-278 TIAADLFFKMN
+278 TIAADLHFKMGAK
-289 CNFETVRKLKNLRQL
+289 FFAAKKIARLRQL
-304 SGSIDQIVN
+304 SSNVDQIVN
-313 LPSDVHAPYVGDAAF
+313 LPSDAHAPYVGDAAF

-340 KVSRSFEHV
+340 KVSRSFEHI
-349 DPHTVGNDRVF
+349 DPHAVGNDRVF

-379 PGIDKKDPVVGK
+379 PGIDKKDPVVAS
-391 LLKEIKEREN
+391 LLSLIKEREN

-410 ASFKLLVY
+410 ASFKMLVY
-418 RHLGMVQEPFKVLN
+418 RHLGMVKEPFKVLN

-484 FPNMAKVRL
+484 FPNMAKVKL
-493 DDFKVR
+493 DDYKVR
-499 VLGSNVASDATVRV
+499 VLGSKVASDATVRV
-513 WTTFGDEHGFWNM
+513 WTTFGDEKGYWNV
-526 VGVSSNIIEACWM
+526 VGVSSNIIEASWM

-550 IDENVVKDAYKHLA
+550 VDNKVIEGAYKHLDVK
-564 FSSTAP
+564 P
-570 KIVDSSSSKNDECT
+570 VEPVK
-584 SENSSVYML
+584 
-593 KLLKQD
+593 
-599 DGKFIEHVTN
+599 H
-609 EVGNYFQMMKED
+609 KED
-621 YDKEKKLIDQERK
+621 PAPAKQKKLTKRQVKRAAG
-634 LLLSSEKEW
+634 L
-643 YKLFD
+643 
-648 DKHSILKKNDIDI
+648 
-661 NNIIRKAFWIDYD
+661 
-674 KLLKV
+674 

>member
-1 MNSHNLSSKFCNI
+1 
-14 SRLSSLVSRLF
+14 
-25 SIFKPMKDVFLYDT
+25 MKVLLYDT

-55 DKLQIARILDHYG
+55 DKLQIARILDHFG

-78 PSNPTDEEFFQ
+78 PSNPTDEEFFR

-111 VLPEQDP
+111 VLPENDP

-126 GAPVKTIFGKSWDLH
+126 EAPVKTIFGKSWDLH
-141 VTEVIRTT
+141 VTDVIRTT
-149 LDENIAMIRSS
+149 LEENLDMIESS
-160 INYLKQDE
+160 IDYLKDHSE
-168 NTKEVV
+168 EVI

-184 KANSV
+184 KANPQ
-189 YALLT
+189 YAIET
-194 LFAAQSGGA
+194 LKAAERGRA
-203 DYIVLCDTNGGT
+203 DCIVLCDTNGGT
-215 MPWEI
+215 MPWEL
-220 EAIVE
+220 EQIV
-225 KVKALIKTPL
+225 KDVKKQISTPI

-240 NDSGLAV
+240 NDAGLAV
-247 ANSLYAV
+247 CNSIYAV
-254 KAGCSMVQGVVN
+254 KCGATMVQGVVN

-278 TIAADLFFKMN
+278 TIAADLHFKMGAK
-289 CNFETVRKLKNLRQL
+289 FFAAKKMARLRQL
-304 SGSIDQIVN
+304 SSNVDQIVN

-340 KVSRSFEHV
+340 KVSRSFEHI
-349 DPHTVGNDRVF
+349 DPHEVGNDRVF

-369 LVVEKLKAIK
+369 LVVEKLRAIK

-391 LLKEIKEREN
+391 LLTLIKEREN

-410 ASFKLLVY
+410 ASFKMLVY
-418 RHLGMVQEPFKVLN
+418 RHLGMVQEPFKVLG

-484 FPNMAKVRL
+484 FPNMAKVKL
-493 DDFKVR
+493 DDYKVR

-513 WTTFGDEHGFWNM
+513 WTTFGDEKGYWNV
-526 VGVSSNIIEACWM
+526 VGVSSNIIEASWM

-550 IDENVVKDAYKHLA
+550 VDNKVIEGAYKHIDVKPVA
-564 FSSTAP
+564 SKVAVKDEEPAP
-570 KIVDSSSSKNDECT
+570 AKP
-584 SENSSVYML
+584 
-593 KLLKQD
+593 
-599 DGKFIEHVTN
+599 
-609 EVGNYFQMMKED
+609 
-621 YDKEKKLIDQERK
+621 KKLSARK
-634 LLLSSEKEW
+634 VKNLA
-643 YKLFD
+643 D
-648 DKHSILKKNDIDI
+648 ITRNKK
-661 NNIIRKAFWIDYD
+661 RK
-674 KLLKV
+674 

>member
-1 MNSHNLSSKFCNI
+1 MNSSKKV
-14 SRLSSLVSRLF
+14 L
-25 SIFKPMKDVFLYDT
+25 LYDT

-55 DKLQIARILDHYG
+55 DKVQIARILDHFG

-78 PSNPTDEEFFQ
+78 PSNPTDEEFF
-89 KIKEVKLKHAKIAAF
+89 KLIKDVKLKHAKIAAF

-111 VLPEQDP
+111 ILPENDP

-141 VTEVIRTT
+141 VTDVIRTT
-149 LDENIAMIRSS
+149 LTENLDMIESS
-160 INYLKQDE
+160 VAFLKE
-168 NTKEVV
+168 HSEEVI

-184 KANSV
+184 KANPE
-189 YALLT
+189 YAIET
-194 LFAAQSGGA
+194 LRAAEKGEA
-203 DYIVLCDTNGGT
+203 DCIVLCDTNGGT

-220 EAIVE
+220 EKILAD
-225 KVKALIKTPL
+225 VKKRISTPL

-254 KAGCSMVQGVVN
+254 KAGCTMVQGVVN

-278 TIAADLFFKMN
+278 TIAADLKFKMN
-289 CNFETVRKLKNLRQL
+289 RNFVAARKLSHLRQL
-304 SGSIDQIVN
+304 SSNIDQIVN

-340 KVSRSFEHV
+340 KVSRSFEHI

-379 PGIDKKDPVVGK
+379 PGIDKKDPLVAS

-418 RHLGMVQEPFKVLN
+418 RHLGMVKEPFKVLN

-452 LQIGDKI
+452 LQVGDKV

-513 WTTFGDEHGFWNM
+513 WTTFGDEHGYWNM
-526 VGVSSNIIEACWM
+526 VGVSSNIIEASWT

-550 IDENVVKDAYKHLA
+550 MDEKVIANAYKHIDVK
-564 FSSTAP
+564 STAVQAKDEVP
-570 KIVDSSSSKNDECT
+570 TVSK
-584 SENSSVYML
+584 V
-593 KLLKQD
+593 
-599 DGKFIEHVTN
+599 
-609 EVGNYFQMMKED
+609 
-621 YDKEKKLIDQERK
+621 KKLTKRQVKR
-634 LLLSSEKEW
+634 
-643 YKLFD
+643 
-648 DKHSILKKNDIDI
+648 
-661 NNIIRKAFWIDYD
+661 AAG
-674 KLLKV
+674 V

>member
-1 MNSHNLSSKFCNI
+1 MNSSKKV
-14 SRLSSLVSRLF
+14 L
-25 SIFKPMKDVFLYDT
+25 LYDT

-55 DKLQIARILDHYG
+55 DKVQIARILDHFG

-78 PSNPTDEEFFQ
+78 PSNPTDEEFF
-89 KIKEVKLKHAKIAAF
+89 KLIKDVKLKHAKIAAF
-104 GSTRRPK
+104 GSTRRPGI
-111 VLPEQDP
+111 LPENDP
-118 LLQALVKS
+118 LLQALIKS

-141 VTEVIRTT
+141 VTDVIRTT
-149 LDENIAMIRSS
+149 LTENLDMIESS
-160 INYLKQDE
+160 VAYLKE
-168 NTKEVV
+168 NSEEVI

-184 KANSV
+184 KANPE
-189 YALLT
+189 YAIET
-194 LFAAQSGGA
+194 LRAAEKGEA
-203 DYIVLCDTNGGT
+203 DCIVLCDTNGGT

-220 EAIVE
+220 EKILAD
-225 KVKALIKTPL
+225 VKKHISTPL

-254 KAGCSMVQGVVN
+254 KAGCTMVQGVVN

-278 TIAADLFFKMN
+278 TIAADLKFKMN
-289 CNFETVRKLKNLRQL
+289 RNFVAARKLSHLRQL
-304 SGSIDQIVN
+304 SSNIDQIVN

-340 KVSRSFEHV
+340 KVSRSFEHI
-349 DPHTVGNDRVF
+349 DPHSVGNDRVF

-379 PGIDKKDPVVGK
+379 PGIDKKDPLVAS

-418 RHLGMVQEPFKVLN
+418 RHLGMVKEPFKVLN

-452 LQIGDKI
+452 LQVGDKV

-513 WTTFGDEHGFWNM
+513 WTTFGDEHGYWNM
-526 VGVSSNIIEACWM
+526 VGVSSNIIEASWT

-550 IDENVVKDAYKHLA
+550 MDEKVIANAYKHIDVK
-564 FSSTAP
+564 STAVQAKDEVP
-570 KIVDSSSSKNDECT
+570 IASK
-584 SENSSVYML
+584 V
-593 KLLKQD
+593 
-599 DGKFIEHVTN
+599 
-609 EVGNYFQMMKED
+609 
-621 YDKEKKLIDQERK
+621 KKLTKRQVKR
-634 LLLSSEKEW
+634 
-643 YKLFD
+643 
-648 DKHSILKKNDIDI
+648 
-661 NNIIRKAFWIDYD
+661 AAG
-674 KLLKV
+674 V

>member
-1 MNSHNLSSKFCNI
+1 MKI
-14 SRLSSLVSRLF
+14 S
-25 SIFKPMKDVFLYDT
+25 LYDT

-55 DKLQIARILDHYG
+55 DKLQIARILDHFG

-89 KIKEVKLKHAKIAAF
+89 KIKEIKLKHAKIAAF

-111 VLPEQDP
+111 VLPENDP

-141 VTEVIRTT
+141 VTDVIRTT
-149 LDENIAMIRSS
+149 LEENLDMIESS
-160 INYLKQDE
+160 VAYLKE
-168 NTKEVV
+168 HSEEVI

-184 KANSV
+184 KANPE
-189 YALLT
+189 YAIET
-194 LFAAQSGGA
+194 LKAAELGHA
-203 DYIVLCDTNGGT
+203 DCIVLCDTNGGT
-215 MPWEI
+215 MPWEL
-220 EAIVE
+220 EEIVKE
-225 KVKALIKTPL
+225 VKKKISTPI

-240 NDSGLAV
+240 NDAGLAV
-247 ANSLYAV
+247 CNSIYAV
-254 KAGCSMVQGVVN
+254 KNGATMVQGVVN

-278 TIAADLFFKMN
+278 TIAADLHFKMGAK
-289 CNFETVRKLKNLRQL
+289 FFAAKKMARLRQL
-304 SGSIDQIVN
+304 SSNVDQIVN

-340 KVSRSFEHV
+340 KVSRSFEHI
-349 DPHTVGNDRVF
+349 DPHAVGNDRVF

-391 LLKEIKEREN
+391 LLTLIKEREN

-410 ASFKLLVY
+410 ASFKMLVY
-418 RHLGMVQEPFKVLN
+418 RQLGMVEEPFKVLN

-452 LQIGDKI
+452 LQVGDKI

-484 FPNMAKVRL
+484 FPNMAKVKL
-493 DDFKVR
+493 DDYKVR

-513 WTTFGDEHGFWNM
+513 WTTFGDEKGYWNV
-526 VGVSSNIIEACWM
+526 VGVSSNIIEASWM

-550 IDENVVKDAYKHLA
+550 VDNKVIEGAYKHLDVKPVA
-564 FSSTAP
+564 TAP
-570 KIVDSSSSKNDECT
+570 AKAAPE
-584 SENSSVYML
+584 
-593 KLLKQD
+593 
-599 DGKFIEHVTN
+599 
-609 EVGNYFQMMKED
+609 KETPA
-621 YDKEKKLIDQERK
+621 KPKKLTKRQVKRAAGI
-634 LLLSSEKEW
+634 
-643 YKLFD
+643 
-648 DKHSILKKNDIDI
+648 
-661 NNIIRKAFWIDYD
+661 
-674 KLLKV
+674 

>member
-1 MNSHNLSSKFCNI
+1 MNSSKKV
-14 SRLSSLVSRLF
+14 L
-25 SIFKPMKDVFLYDT
+25 LYDT

-55 DKLQIARILDHYG
+55 DKVQIARILDHFG

-78 PSNPTDEEFFQ
+78 PSNPTDEEFF
-89 KIKEVKLKHAKIAAF
+89 KLIKDVKLKHAKIAAF

-111 VLPEQDP
+111 ILPENDP

-141 VTEVIRTT
+141 VTDVIRTT
-149 LDENIAMIRSS
+149 LTENLDMIESS
-160 INYLKQDE
+160 VAFLKE
-168 NTKEVV
+168 HSEEVI

-184 KANSV
+184 KANPE
-189 YALLT
+189 YAIET
-194 LFAAQSGGA
+194 LRAAEKGEA
-203 DYIVLCDTNGGT
+203 DCIVLCDTNGGT

-220 EAIVE
+220 EKILAD
-225 KVKALIKTPL
+225 VKKRISTPL

-254 KAGCSMVQGVVN
+254 KAGCTMVQGVVN

-278 TIAADLFFKMN
+278 TIAADLKFKMN
-289 CNFETVRKLKNLRQL
+289 RNFVAARKLSHLRQL
-304 SGSIDQIVN
+304 SSNIDQIVN

-340 KVSRSFEHV
+340 KVSRSFEHI

-379 PGIDKKDPVVGK
+379 PGIDKKDPLVAS

-418 RHLGMVQEPFKVLN
+418 RHLGMVKEPFKVLN

-452 LQIGDKI
+452 LQVGDKV

-513 WTTFGDEHGFWNM
+513 WTTFGDEHGYWNM
-526 VGVSSNIIEACWM
+526 VGVSSNIIEASWT

-550 IDENVVKDAYKHLA
+550 MDEKVIANAYKHIDVK
-564 FSSTAP
+564 STAVQAKDEVP
-570 KIVDSSSSKNDECT
+570 TASK
-584 SENSSVYML
+584 V
-593 KLLKQD
+593 
-599 DGKFIEHVTN
+599 
-609 EVGNYFQMMKED
+609 
-621 YDKEKKLIDQERK
+621 KKLTKRQVKR
-634 LLLSSEKEW
+634 
-643 YKLFD
+643 
-648 DKHSILKKNDIDI
+648 
-661 NNIIRKAFWIDYD
+661 AAG
-674 KLLKV
+674 V

>member
-1 MNSHNLSSKFCNI
+1 MNSSKKI
-14 SRLSSLVSRLF
+14 L
-25 SIFKPMKDVFLYDT
+25 LYDT

-55 DKLQIARILDHYG
+55 DKVQIARILDHFG

-78 PSNPTDEEFFQ
+78 PSNPTDEEFF
-89 KIKEVKLKHAKIAAF
+89 KLIKDVKLKHAKIAAF

-111 VLPEQDP
+111 ILPENDP

-141 VTEVIRTT
+141 VTDVIRTT
-149 LDENIAMIRSS
+149 LTENLDMIESS
-160 INYLKQDE
+160 VAFLKE
-168 NTKEVV
+168 HSEEVI

-184 KANSV
+184 KANPE
-189 YALLT
+189 YAIET
-194 LFAAQSGGA
+194 LRAAEKGEA
-203 DYIVLCDTNGGT
+203 DCIVLCDTNGGT

-220 EAIVE
+220 EKILAD
-225 KVKALIKTPL
+225 VKKRISTPL

-254 KAGCSMVQGVVN
+254 KAGCTMVQGVVN

-278 TIAADLFFKMN
+278 TIAADLKFKMN
-289 CNFETVRKLKNLRQL
+289 RNFVAARKLSHLRQL
-304 SGSIDQIVN
+304 SSNIDQIVN

-340 KVSRSFEHV
+340 KVSRSFEHI
-349 DPHTVGNDRVF
+349 DPHSVGNDRVF

-379 PGIDKKDPVVGK
+379 PGIDKKDPLVAS

-418 RHLGMVQEPFKVLN
+418 RHLGMVKEPFKVLN

-452 LQIGDKI
+452 LQVGDKV

-513 WTTFGDEHGFWNM
+513 WTTFGDEHGYWNM
-526 VGVSSNIIEACWM
+526 VGVSSNIIEASWT

-550 IDENVVKDAYKHLA
+550 MDEKVIANAYKHIDVK
-564 FSSTAP
+564 STAVQAKDEVP
-570 KIVDSSSSKNDECT
+570 TASK
-584 SENSSVYML
+584 V
-593 KLLKQD
+593 
-599 DGKFIEHVTN
+599 
-609 EVGNYFQMMKED
+609 
-621 YDKEKKLIDQERK
+621 KKLTKRQVKR
-634 LLLSSEKEW
+634 
-643 YKLFD
+643 
-648 DKHSILKKNDIDI
+648 
-661 NNIIRKAFWIDYD
+661 AAG
-674 KLLKV
+674 V